1 MIINN
6 VEYEIK
12 PFANLSGADL
22 RWANLSGA
30 NLSGANLSGAN
41 LSRANLTWA
50 NLSGAN
56 LSRANLTGA
65 DLSRANLTWADLT
78 GADLS
83 RANLSRA
90 NLTGA
95 DLSRAN
101 LSGAIWN
108 YTTIGIDL
116 ACPDV
121 GGFTAYKIA
130 HGKVITLDIPADA
143 KRSSATTKKCRVS
156 KALVVEID
164 DGLQEIASD
173 YDVNFIYRVGEIVE
187 VPDFNDDRW
196 NECSRGIHCFIN
208 RHSAETWKE

>member
-6 VEYEIK
+6 VEYQIK
-12 PFANLSGADL
+12 PFANLNKAK
-22 RWANLSGA
+22 
-30 NLSGANLSGAN
+30 
-41 LSRANLTWA
+41 
-50 NLSGAN
+50 
-56 LSRANLTGA
+56 LTGA
-65 DLSRANLTWADLT
+65 DLRGADLRGADLTDAVLSRAKLT
-78 GADLS
+78 GADL
-83 RANLSRA
+83 R
-90 NLTGA
+90 GA
-95 DLSRAN
+95 DLRGAN

-130 HGKVITLDIPADA
+130 HGKVITLDVPADA

-187 VPDFNDDRW
+187 VTDFDDDRW
-196 NECSRGIHCFIN
+196 NECSKGIHCFVN
-208 RHSAETWKE
+208 RHSAETWK